1 MICYHHAQQPIHL
14 DPDRYERAELGIE
27 FLRPYVSEGL
37 ATKVSLPGRA
47 THPVPLLMYSPGVYF
62 ARLVD
67 LILENAPVFGSRVI
81 ESDMS
86 DVLRDMALGG
96 RGVAWLTES
105 TVAAAG
111 RKGLIAIGGDKW
123 SVPLSLVAF
132 KDRMNDQRPLNLFW
146 SELCRH
152 NAGQAGA
159 GRGKPPAKSSARLPV
174 KSSR

>member
-1 MICYHHAQQPIHL
+1 MLAQGIDNRFRLCLMCQSGQIRQGLPAHL
-14 DPDRYERAELGIE
+14 VADFLAEE
-27 FLRPYVSEGL
+27 
-37 ATKVSLPGRA
+37 
-47 THPVPLLMYSPGVYF
+47 
-62 ARLVD
+62 D
-67 LILENAPVFGSRVI
+67 LLENAPVFGSRVI

>member
-1 MICYHHAQQPIHL
+1 MT
-14 DPDRYERAELGIE
+14 ERACGESVELGNAHEFVEWHTFIE
-27 FLRPYVSEGL
+27 RMRAVRMR
-37 ATKVSLPGRA
+37 AMRDGRDTGA
-47 THPVPLLMYSPGVYF
+47 
-62 ARLVD
+62 
-67 LILENAPVFGSRVI
+67 GSRVI